1 MRSPGWVVKAQLG
14 VFEGL
19 TQGDGLCR
27 QTVAQ
32 PCVEHDAARYARTYS
47 CNSHTLGI
55 LQCHGCIVLTAAD
68 TTAVDTV
75 VCLRQVVRRSWP
87 GTLIQG
93 YRPLQVPSCVTK
105 ACAYLLLI
113 LTGLMK

>member
-1 MRSPGWVVKAQLG
+1 MRFPGWVVKAQLG

-19 TQGDGLCR
+19 TQGNGLCR

-68 TTAVDTV
+68 TTAVPTV
-75 VCLRQVVRRSWP
+75 LCLSHVVTPSWP
-87 GTLIQG
+87 ATLIQG
-93 YRPLQVPSCVTK
+93 CTPLQVPLV
-105 ACAYLLLI
+105 
-113 LTGLMK
+113 